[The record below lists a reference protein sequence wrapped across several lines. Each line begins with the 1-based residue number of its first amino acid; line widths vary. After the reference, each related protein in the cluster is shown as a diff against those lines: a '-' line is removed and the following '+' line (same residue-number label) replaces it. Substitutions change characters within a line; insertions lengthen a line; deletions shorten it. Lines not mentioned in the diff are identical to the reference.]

1 MLQPHHLIDELDNI
15 VCDDAGK
22 KKLSDGPFG
31 EILKAAQ
38 VIYLIFILIPNT
50 FNFFYSGNQKS
61 ILVFSE
67 VSQEIISWNFDLIA
81 CSVKK

>member
-15 VCDDAGK
+15 VCDEAGK

-50 FNFFYSGNQKS
+50 FNFFYFGNQKS
-61 ILVFSE
+61 IFCFF
-67 VSQEIISWNFDLIA
+67 QKFHN
-81 CSVKK
+81 K